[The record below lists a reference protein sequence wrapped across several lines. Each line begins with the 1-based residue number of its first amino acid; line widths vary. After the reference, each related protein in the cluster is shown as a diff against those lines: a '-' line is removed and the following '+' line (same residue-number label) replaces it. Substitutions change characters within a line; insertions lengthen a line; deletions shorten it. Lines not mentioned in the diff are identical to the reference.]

1 MKIIKKVFINFL
13 LIFMMISL
21 IKIGTVNAATS
32 VDDTMNAAESFIRSG
47 EQSTNINETELQDTA
62 DFLYNLLL
70 GIGII
75 VAVIVGMV
83 IGIKFMTGGIEE
95 KAEYKQLLL
104 PYLVSCAVVFGAF
117 GIWKIAVNVLS
128 EL

>member
-83 IGIKFMTGGIEE
+83 IGIKFMTGSIEE

>member
-47 EQSTNINETELQDTA
+47 EQSTDINETELQDTA

-83 IGIKFMTGGIEE
+83 IGIKFMTGSIEE

>member
-13 LIFMMISL
+13 LIFMIISL

-83 IGIKFMTGGIEE
+83 IGIKFMTGSIEE